1 MNSVNIM
8 GRMVI
13 EPECKATANQNKY
26 CSFRIAVNAGKD
38 KEPYFIPVMAWNKT
52 AENIQKYFHKG
63 DLIAISGI
71 LTSRSYEDKDNQK
84 HTIIEV
90 IANSFDFC
98 NGRKS
103 DQSQQETSQETPT
116 GAGAEPTGNLPFEI

>member
-13 EPECKATANQNKY
+13 EPECKLTANQNKY

-38 KEPYFIPVMAWNKT
+38 RDPYFIPVMAWNKT

-84 HTIIEV
+84 RTIVEV
-90 IANSFDFC
+90 LANSFDFC
-98 NGRKS
+98 NGKKS
-103 DQSQQETSQETPT
+103 DQGQQAKQPQAET
-116 GAGAEPTGNLPFEI
+116 EPAAPSLPFEI